1 MPSKLFTSNTDKTAE
16 GASSSGLA
24 AVEKPTENNMC
35 FRTSNRKASFGS
47 LAVFVCS
54 CMTLR
59 PCGRFFPGPFVG
71 LPRACQIQM
80 ALEWWA
86 LFFRFDT
93 SVSRCF
99 SREIWSLCGL
109 KCHLGGVMMNTH
121 DVAQWQHHMCA
132 IPAHP
137 SFPLSHRQG

>member
-59 PCGRFFPGPFVG
+59 PCGRFFPDRSWAYRERVRFRWHSSGGPFSSGSTLPFLVAFLERSG
-71 LPRACQIQM
+71 LCVDSNVI
-80 ALEWWA
+80 
-86 LFFRFDT
+86 
-93 SVSRCF
+93 
-99 SREIWSLCGL
+99 
-109 KCHLGGVMMNTH
+109 
-121 DVAQWQHHMCA
+121 
-132 IPAHP
+132 
-137 SFPLSHRQG
+137 